1 MAAAVEA
8 PAEAPVMGTVETVK
22 DLIAKGGTSAL
33 FRVAGA
39 VILVIVAY
47 YVAKFVRVLVRSAME
62 RAKIDA
68 TLVTF
73 VSHLAYVA
81 VMVFAIIAAL
91 PLVGVETAS
100 LVGVLAASAFAIGL
114 ALQGSLSNFAAGVL
128 LIIFRPFKVGDFI
141 EAAGVTGTVEE
152 MQIFTTQ
159 VKTPD
164 NKTVIIPNAKLTG
177 DNITNFTAKGTRR
190 VDMVMGVSYEDDI
203 DKVRSILTDI
213 LENDERVLKDPA
225 PVVAVL
231 EHADSSV
238 NFVVRP
244 WTKAEDYWSV
254 YFDTMEKAKK
264 RFDAEGITI
273 PFPQRDVHVFEHKGK

>member
-1 MAAAVEA
+1 MEETVEA
-8 PAEAPVMGTVETVK
+8 PVQGTVERIK
-22 DLIAKGGTSAL
+22 ELITTGGTSAL
-33 FRVAGA
+33 FRIVGA
-39 VILVIVAY
+39 VILVVVAWY
-47 YVAKFVRVLVRSAME
+47 LAKFVRVLVRSAME
-62 RAKIDA
+62 KAKIDA

-73 VSHLAYVA
+73 GSHLAYVA

-100 LVGVLAASAFAIGL
+100 LVGVLAASAFAVGL

-141 EAAGVTGTVEE
+141 EAAGEMGTVEE

-164 NKTVIIPNAKLTG
+164 NKTVIIPNARLTG
-177 DNITNFTAKGTRR
+177 DNITNYTAKGTRR
-190 VDMVMGVSYEDDI
+190 VDMVMGVSYDDDI
-203 DKVRSILTDI
+203 DKVRSILSDI
-213 LENDERVLKDPA
+213 LQKDERVLADPA
-225 PVVAVL
+225 PQIAVL

-244 WTKAEDYWSV
+244 WVKAEDYWDV
-254 YFDTMEKAKK
+254 RFDTMEAAKK

-273 PFPQRDVHVFEHKGK
+273 PFPQRDVHIIQQESK